1 LEKKAEGALLL
12 SEFLLAALVLGFDAI
27 LIVLALFL
35 VVRLLD
41 WSKGMQLPGAHNR
54 IFKIAV
60 VSLVTAIVMLFIVDV
75 EMTVILPA
83 IKSNLLTLIEEIDL
97 IATGVIAILIV
108 FVFITVRRMKR
119 DQKMS

>member
-1 LEKKAEGALLL
+1 
-12 SEFLLAALVLGFDAI
+12 
-27 LIVLALFL
+27 
-35 VVRLLD
+35 
-41 WSKGMQLPGAHNR
+41 
-54 IFKIAV
+54 
-60 VSLVTAIVMLFIVDV
+60 VSLVTAIVMLFMVDV